1 MDGSPGESSTLGLD
15 DDESN
20 DRRRGLVVPHSGLLR
35 GRHHPSYERGQQSHR
50 RSRSLV
56 YYTQT
61 NPVVIADVEDVLDLC
76 PSGYTCMRIT
86 TIVTVTLEEGDDP
99 AEVEEVI
106 RIGFEESIQDASFFE
121 VRF

>member
-1 MDGSPGESSTLGLD
+1 
-15 DDESN
+15 
-20 DRRRGLVVPHSGLLR
+20 
-35 GRHHPSYERGQQSHR
+35 
-50 RSRSLV
+50 V

-61 NPVVIADVEDVLDLC
+61 NPVVIADVEDVVELC

-106 RIGFEESIQDASFFE
+106 RSGFEESIQDASFFE

>member
-1 MDGSPGESSTLGLD
+1 
-15 DDESN
+15 
-20 DRRRGLVVPHSGLLR
+20 
-35 GRHHPSYERGQQSHR
+35 
-50 RSRSLV
+50 V

-61 NPVVIADVEDVLDLC
+61 NPVVIADVEDVLSELC

-99 AEVEEVI
+99 VEVEEVI
-106 RIGFEESIQDASFFE
+106 RSGFEESIQDARFFE